1 MGTLRTEVRNPF
13 ALLMRERARAAAWWL
28 NSARRSS
35 LLNLL
40 STRPG
45 RSGYKPH
52 SPISRPNVLNH
63 IATASPTTDLC
74 LVRGLRPP
82 GRNPCTKCP
91 QSHRHRTSTRASRAA
106 LPGGGHERYI
116 MVRTF
121 LPPSAGQT
129 CASPAPNPTTT
140 HLPQENRACFT
151 CWRPDRDGLATTPSP
166 HQQAQ
171 RPQPHCHSSTHSGP
185 LTSSGAPR
193 PGQQHAKP
201 CCGPP
206 TSPNALQGH
215 QASGRGSR
223 PEPLPEPEESGRFV
237 AFEQDGR
244 LVVPQE

>member
-106 LPGGGHERYI
+106 DYLGTP
-116 MVRTF
+116 TS
-121 LPPSAGQT
+121 PSA
-129 CASPAPNPTTT
+129 PNQSVSRRGRRRSQGAMTDQLWFEP
-140 HLPQENRACFT
+140 F
-151 CWRPDRDGLATTPSP
+151 SP
-166 HQQAQ
+166 HQQAE
-171 RPQPHCHSSTHSGP
+171 RLLEMGCSSMLEDDKP
-185 LTSSGAPR
+185 ADDLMARAEPR
-193 PGQQHAKP
+193 
-201 CCGPP
+201 
-206 TSPNALQGH
+206 
-215 QASGRGSR
+215 
-223 PEPLPEPEESGRFV
+223 
-237 AFEQDGR
+237 
-244 LVVPQE
+244 